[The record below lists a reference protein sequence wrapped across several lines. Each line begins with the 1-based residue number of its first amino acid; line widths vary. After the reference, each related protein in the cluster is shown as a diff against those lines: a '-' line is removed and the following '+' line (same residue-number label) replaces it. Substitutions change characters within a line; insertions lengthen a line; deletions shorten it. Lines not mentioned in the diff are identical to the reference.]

1 MRGAGLAV
9 ILLAAGCSLTP
20 PATAG
25 RPLPVQANSF
35 ALAEMIRRVGLGRVV
50 VADHAAIVADS
61 AIPRP
66 PWLDPGALRA
76 VPAMVAAFL
85 SDHDP
90 AGRPAY
96 SAAARAYAAQ
106 LGALEIDY
114 RSSLA
119 DCARHDLVTADAAFA
134 AMGARYG
141 FVDHPASSP
150 GIAELVRRDRIPV
163 VFTETGVPSGAVPE
177 LAAATGARV
186 EELDTTV
193 VRTPAEAARGAT
205 YLSLMT
211 DNLAKLRSALDC
223 AAA

>member
-1 MRGAGLAV
+1 MGLAV
-9 ILLAAGCSLTP
+9 ILLAAGCSLSP

-25 RPLPVQANSF
+25 RPLPVQADSF
-35 ALAEMIRRVGLGRVV
+35 ALAEMVRRVGLGRVV
-50 VADHAAIVADS
+50 LSDHAAIVADS
-61 AIPRP
+61 RLPRP
-66 PWLDPGALRA
+66 PWLDPVAVQA
-76 VPAMVAAFL
+76 VPAMIAAFL
-85 SDHDP
+85 ADHDP
-90 AGRPAY
+90 GGRSAY
-96 SAAARAYAAQ
+96 DAAARAYAAQ

-141 FVDHPASSP
+141 FVDRPASSP
-150 GIAELVRRDRIPV
+150 GVAELVRREGIPV
-163 VFTETGVPSGAVPE
+163 VFTETGAPADSVAE

-186 EELDTTV
+186 EQLDTTA

-211 DNLAKLRSALDC
+211 DNLAKLRTALDC
-223 AAA
+223 TAA